1 MSSPPCPR
9 SRRSCHRRAVWF
21 ATVVALS
28 CAATVWPGSAEALR
42 VRLRARTALTLQTE
56 AGGAG
61 LTVTGQLEDSRG
73 KPVAAAGI
81 VVRARRE
88 GEGGARLD
96 SQERLASTD
105 AAGRFEVLFPRSVL
119 GATEGTWQIEGR
131 FAGGPEHGES
141 VATQSADLAKPDATL
156 VLAMESERLRSSQIT
171 LALDVEAR
179 AGDWPIAGGAVQ
191 LAVDGRPLLVVR
203 TAADGRATAQLSV
216 ATLGGSG
223 LHRLTA
229 RIEADDAHNG
239 AEAGRRLELVT
250 AVEVELSLSPGSEGR
265 ACGEGDWC
273 LTGAVLA
280 LEGTAHRPVP
290 SATVG
295 LHADGYQLGLL
306 VTDAE
311 GRFAGVLR
319 GTVLTTLFPPGAVGV
334 VARAY
339 VPAPFHETGLSA
351 IAVID
356 VPPPPGLSGW
366 WYGGPLIGLALAAVL
381 LRWNSR
387 RRERAL
393 LAQDEAKFAGLPDE
407 AVRRVG
413 PGGQPSCVVRG
424 RIVHG
429 ETGRPVAGELRLLLE
444 GAPTPVDIPCPS
456 GMFDLP
462 GLTPGRHRL
471 MVLCVEHEPLELALV
486 LPHDG
491 VFDGCELLPSSC
503 RAVVRGSFAGVLRR
517 VTGVGVD
524 WRTETPRDVE
534 PRWAAGV
541 RRGHGEVRDA
551 VRKVERALYG
561 SHTDP
566 DTAKETQQ
574 AISKVDEVQR

>member
-1 MSSPPCPR
+1 L
-9 SRRSCHRRAVWF
+9 
-21 ATVVALS
+21 ATVVALA
-28 CAATVWPGSAEALR
+28 CVATASLPGPAEALR
-42 VRLRARTALTLQTE
+42 VRLRARTALTLQLE
-56 AGGAG
+56 VGGAG

-73 KPVAAAGI
+73 KPVAAAGV
-81 VVRARRE
+81 VVRALPDK
-88 GEGGARLD
+88 GDGAPPAR
-96 SQERLASTD
+96 QERLASTD
-105 AAGRFEVLFPRSVL
+105 AAGRFEVLFPRSAL
-119 GATEGTWQIEGR
+119 GATERTWQIEGR

-141 VATQSADLAKPDATL
+141 VATQTVDLAKPDATL
-156 VLAMESERLRSSQIT
+156 VLALETERVRSSQVT
-171 LALDVEAR
+171 LAMDVEAR

-191 LAVDGRPLLVVR
+191 LAVDGRPLLVLR

-216 ATLGGSG
+216 ATLGGPG

-229 RIEADDAHNG
+229 RIEPGDVHNG

-250 AVEVELSLSPGSEGR
+250 AVEVELSLTQGHKGKV
-265 ACGEGDWC
+265 CGEGDWC
-273 LTGAVLA
+273 LAGAVLA
-280 LEGTAHRPVP
+280 LEGAVRHPVP

-295 LHADGYQLGLL
+295 LHADGHQLGLL
-306 VTDAE
+306 VTDLD

-319 GTVLTTLFPPGAVGV
+319 GAVLSTLFPPGAVGV

-351 IAVID
+351 IAVVD

-393 LAQDEAKFAGLPDE
+393 LAQDEAKSAGLPDE

-429 ETGRPVAGELRLLLE
+429 ETGRPVAGELHLLLE
-444 GAPTPVDIPCPS
+444 GAPKTVEISCPS
-456 GMFDLP
+456 GIFDLH
-462 GLTPGRHRL
+462 GLPPGRHRL
-471 MVLCVEHEPLELALV
+471 RVACVEHEPLDIGLV

-517 VTGVGVD
+517 VTGMGVD
-524 WRTETPRDVE
+524 WRMETPRDVE

-561 SHTDP
+561 ARTDP